1 MSFLEKSFKNS
12 FFGIKAMSA
21 KKLRTNNHS
30 TNNIASLDL
39 IDIERR
45 ITEIYDELDKLLT
58 RKEEIYTNHTPKKRP
73 SYLC

>member
-1 MSFLEKSFKNS
+1 
-12 FFGIKAMSA
+12 MSA
-21 KKLRTNNHS
+21 KKLRINNHS

-45 ITEIYDELDKLLT
+45 ISELYDELDKLLAH
-58 RKEEIYTNHTPKKRP
+58 KEEIYTRNIKKRP